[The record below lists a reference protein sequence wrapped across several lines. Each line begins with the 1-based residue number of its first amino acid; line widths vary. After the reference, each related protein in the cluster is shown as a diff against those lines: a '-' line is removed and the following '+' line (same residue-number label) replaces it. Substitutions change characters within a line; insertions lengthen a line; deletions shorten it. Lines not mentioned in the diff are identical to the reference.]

1 MQVGLHEPLAYARSL
16 ARFAANLGPVAWKVA
31 SKRIEY
37 VLPPGTQYG
46 PGWVAET
53 GSTLQPPS
61 LSTERQQQQPS
72 SSPAGDSKTPEFSSP
87 APHGLSEEM
96 IEAVRKL
103 NHQNERPSQGD
114 MSAWK
119 TPFPPVQQ
127 KHMYPPQYQRNGFGG
142 MLGYDARADAVG
154 TSRQAMPGHQATE
167 GLQLPPPQAM
177 NPMSRTEL
185 LSNFSSAINH
195 AMQEEARLQETSSA
209 ALPHREADMWTFGK
223 SSWPAVPAQQGR
235 SFSVQPDL
243 NVRVPAGSP
252 SSSLQIGSPQQ
263 QQQQQP
269 DLALQL

>member
-1 MQVGLHEPLAYARSL
+1 MQVGLHEPLSYARSL

-31 SKRIEY
+31 SKRIDY

-53 GSTLQPPS
+53 GSTPQPPS
-61 LSTERQQQQPS
+61 VSAERQQQPS
-72 SSPAGDSKTPEFSSP
+72 SSPAGDSKTPEFGSP

-103 NHQNERPSQGD
+103 NNQNERPSQGGD

-127 KHMYPPQYQRNGFGG
+127 KHMYQPQYQRNGFGG

-154 TSRQAMPGHQATE
+154 MSRQAVPGHQATE
-167 GLQLPPPQAM
+167 GLHLPPQAM

-185 LSNFSSAINH
+185 LSNFSSAMNH
-195 AMQEEARLQETSSA
+195 AIQEEARLQETSS
-209 ALPHREADMWTFGK
+209 EMWTFGK
-223 SSWPAVPAQQGR
+223 SSWPAVPAQQSR
-235 SFSVQPDL
+235 SLAVQPDL
-243 NVRVPAGSP
+243 NLRVPAGSP
-252 SSSLQIGSPQQ
+252 SSSSLQIGSPQQ
-263 QQQQQP
+263 KQQQP